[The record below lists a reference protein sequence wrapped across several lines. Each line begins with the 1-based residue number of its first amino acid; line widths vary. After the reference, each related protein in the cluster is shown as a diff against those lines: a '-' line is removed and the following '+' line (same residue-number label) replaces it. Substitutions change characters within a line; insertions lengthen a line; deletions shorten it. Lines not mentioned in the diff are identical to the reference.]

1 VLKREW
7 NCSLEQ
13 LLKRSQDRA
22 MSVERREVLPLKN
35 SNDVVL
41 ARQKVRQ
48 WAIELRFSLVDQ
60 TKLVTAASELAR
72 NVLDHGK
79 GGQMAIEELSS
90 GVRAGLRL
98 AFEDQGPGIPDIEL
112 ALKDGYTSG
121 SGMGL
126 GLGGSKRL
134 VNEFSIESV
143 VGQGTKV
150 TVTRW
155 K

>member
-1 VLKREW
+1 MTVVKRE
-7 NCSLEQ
+7 Q
-13 LLKRSQDRA
+13 
-22 MSVERREVLPLKN
+22 LPLQT
-35 SNDVVL
+35 SSDVVV

-72 NVLDHGK
+72 NALDHGQ
-79 GGQMAIEELSS
+79 GGQMTIEVVN
-90 GVRAGLRL
+90 GAVRNGIKLV
-98 AFEDQGPGIPDIEL
+98 FEDHGPGIPDIEM
-112 ALKDGYTSG
+112 ALKDGFTTG

-134 VNEFSIESV
+134 VNDFSIESEA
-143 VGQGTKV
+143 GKGTKV